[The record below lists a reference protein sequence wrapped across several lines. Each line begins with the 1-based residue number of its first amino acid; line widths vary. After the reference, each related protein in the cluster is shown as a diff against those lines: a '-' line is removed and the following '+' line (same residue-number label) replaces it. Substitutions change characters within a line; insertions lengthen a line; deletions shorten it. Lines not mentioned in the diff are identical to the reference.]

1 MAVDKAKN
9 ADDKKR
15 CEQEQEQE
23 DHWELQAEFRDNYE
37 LTITKVSD
45 TVLIIYILIAFICH
59 SRHFVILSFKL
70 LIHSDTDGR

>member
-15 CEQEQEQE
+15 CEQEQE

-37 LTITKVSD
+37 LAITKV
-45 TVLIIYILIAFICH
+45 C
-59 SRHFVILSFKL
+59 
-70 LIHSDTDGR
+70 